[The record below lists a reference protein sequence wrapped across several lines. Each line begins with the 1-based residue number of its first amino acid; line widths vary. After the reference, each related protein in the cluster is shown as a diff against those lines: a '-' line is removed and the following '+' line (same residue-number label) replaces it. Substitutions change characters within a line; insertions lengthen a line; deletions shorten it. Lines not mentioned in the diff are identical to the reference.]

1 MIKIYGVGTD
11 IVKISRLTKHLKN
24 KKFLDRLFNKNEINK
39 CKIRKNSTNCYAK
52 RFAAKEAFSKAIGIG
67 ISKGI
72 RFNEIVIKN
81 TKSGK
86 PQIELLGKTKID
98 KRVEAN
104 LQLVKQLNSL
114 GVPKNQI
121 FVTGH
126 SCGGLTTLLFFSR
139 YPDEAAGGIAYMQA
153 CFGKL
158 TKQYKV
164 KKLGVDKTLEKI

>member
-72 RFNEIVIKN
+72 RLNEIVIKN

-86 PQIELLGKTKID
+86 PQIELLRKTKKIIS
-98 KRVEAN
+98 KI
-104 LQLVKQLNSL
+104 LKKKFS
-114 GVPKNQI
+114 I
-121 FVTGH
+121 F
-126 SCGGLTTLLFFSR
+126 LTLS
-139 YPDEAAGGIAYMQA
+139 DEKSFAVATVIIS
-153 CFGKL
+153 
-158 TKQYKV
+158 V
-164 KKLGVDKTLEKI
+164 